1 MPWFLPRFFWRHCL
15 FNGLMTRKCD
25 AVLYQMCS
33 PNMYHY
39 VSLSTM
45 LYLSISISISVSI
58 SIYLYLYI
66 YISISISIYAYMQL
80 CVYIYYT
87 YIHMY
92 THFIDVPFARHFI
105 FLWVGFEPQG
115 HYQLDIDIILGFG
128 HCGIIFHCELC
139 Q

>member
-1 MPWFLPRFFWRHCL
+1 MH
-15 FNGLMTRKCD
+15 D
-25 AVLYQMCS
+25 AQLQLCS
-33 PNMYHY
+33 GPPPIYEFCT
-39 VSLSTM
+39 LLGKDIST
-45 LYLSISISISVSI
+45 SHH
-58 SIYLYLYI
+58 IYLYIDICIYIYI
-66 YISISISIYAYMQL
+66 YISISISIYLYHSISISIYAYMQI